1 MKGNAEVLAVL
12 NFLLADEFTAIHTYI
27 LHAEMCDNWGYKR
40 LAGLIR
46 KGAIEEMGHAETH
59 IERIL
64 FFDGSPEV
72 FTLERKKIGD
82 NVRALLETQLGMER
96 GAIAAYNKA
105 IKTCDAAGDAGTR
118 EILEHILKD
127 EERHELFLESQIA
140 MIETVGI
147 ANYLSEQ
154 MKD

>member
-1 MKGNAEVLAVL
+1 MKGNANVIAVL
-12 NFLLADEFTAIHTYI
+12 NSLLADEFTAIHTYI
-27 LHAEMCDNWGYKR
+27 LHAEMCENWGYKR

-46 KGAIEEMGHAETH
+46 KGAIEEMGHAESH

-64 FFDGSPEV
+64 FFDAPPEV
-72 FTLERKKIGD
+72 YALERMKIGD
-82 NVRALLETQLGMER
+82 NVRALLETELGMER

-105 IKTCDAAGDAGTR
+105 IKTAEAAGDAGSR
-118 EILEHILKD
+118 ELFEHILKD
-127 EERHELFLESQIA
+127 EERHELFLESQLE

-154 MKD
+154 MKE

>member
-1 MKGNAEVLAVL
+1 MKGNAEVIAVL
-12 NFLLADEFTAIHTYI
+12 NSVMADEFTAIHTYM

-46 KGAIEEMGHAETH
+46 KDAIEEMRHAESH

-64 FFDGSPEV
+64 FLDGAPDV
-72 FTLERKKIGD
+72 FKLDRMTIGD
-82 NVRALLETQLGMER
+82 NVRALLEAELGMER

-105 IKTCDAAGDAGTR
+105 IKTADAAGDAGSR
-118 EILEHILKD
+118 ELFEHILKD
-127 EERHELFLESQIA
+127 EERHELFLESQVE
-140 MIETVGI
+140 MIEAMGI